1 MNYSIIMQNTTTKEV
16 YTFNLE
22 NQNYSENIYY
32 KFDITLQEGMRDGEY
47 QYILFTNPN
56 KFQVIVDVNNPFRSE
71 LYGNPV
77 ILVTYNN
84 TLTNGTQILVAGNDV
99 KCNAPGFEV
108 VVNKKGETIVDIM
121 RKITIDKMIFGGYAI
136 QVIRD
141 MIGRVAEIYH
151 IDFMNIRSSEKN
163 DILYYA
169 TDWTAWSVK
178 AIKYPKFGV
187 GDENPASIF
196 YNKGYITRG
205 VYPIPVYGAA
215 ILSCETE
222 KNINEF
228 HLNNINNGFMGNLI
242 INFNNGEP
250 TDEIREEIERN
261 INEKF
266 SGYQNAGRILI
277 SYNADEANK
286 TTIERLD
293 SDDFDEKYQS
303 LSERT
308 REQIFCAF
316 RANPNLFGI
325 NSDSTGF
332 NEQEFESSFKLYN
345 RTMIRP
351 IQKEI
356 CDSFDKI
363 FGMQNSITISP
374 FSLNEADTKQ
384 VE

>member
-1 MNYSIIMQNTTTKEV
+1 
-16 YTFNLE
+16 
-22 NQNYSENIYY
+22 
-32 KFDITLQEGMRDGEY
+32 
-47 QYILFTNPN
+47 
-56 KFQVIVDVNNPFRSE
+56 
-71 LYGNPV
+71 
-77 ILVTYNN
+77 
-84 TLTNGTQILVAGNDV
+84 
-99 KCNAPGFEV
+99 
-108 VVNKKGETIVDIM
+108 M

-151 IDFMNIRSSEKN
+151 IDFMNVRSSEKN

-187 GDENPASIF
+187 GDENPASVF

-316 RANPNLFGI
+316 RANSVLFGL
-325 NSDSTGF
+325 NYSSGF
-332 NEQEFESSFKLYN
+332 NEQEFNEAFKLYN
-345 RTMIRP
+345 RTVVRP
-351 IQKEI
+351 IQVEI
-356 CDSFDKI
+356 VDTFDKI
-363 FGMQNSITISP
+363 FGMKGSITITP
-374 FSLNEADTKQ
+374 FSLTPNGQEDSKQ
-384 VE
+384 NVE

>member
-1 MNYSIIMQNTTTKEV
+1 MKENKIKSNLKLSALDPFIQSNIVLPTETRKRGSDMIMWGEDNKYPLYLWDLYLNVATLQSIINGSAD
-16 YTFNLE
+16 F
-22 NQNYSENIYY
+22 
-32 KFDITLQEGMRDGEY
+32 
-47 QYILFTNPN
+47 
-56 KFQVIVDVNNPFRSE
+56 IV
-71 LYGNPV
+71 
-77 ILVTYNN
+77 
-84 TLTNGTQILVAGNDV
+84 GNDV

-141 MIGRVAEIYH
+141 MLGRVAEIYH
-151 IDFMNIRSSEKN
+151 IDFMNVRSSEKN

-178 AIKYPKFGV
+178 AIKYPKFGA

-266 SGYQNAGRILI
+266 SGFQNAGRVLI
-277 SYNADEANK
+277 SYNDDETNK

-293 SDDFDEKYQS
+293 SDDFDEKYS
-303 LSERT
+303 ALSDRT

-316 RANPNLFGI
+316 RANPSLFGL
-325 NSDSTGF
+325 NYSSGF
-332 NEQEFESSFKLYN
+332 NENEFNEAFKLYN
-345 RTMIRP
+345 RTFVRP
-351 IQKEI
+351 IQSEI

-363 FGMQNSITISP
+363 FGIKNSITIEP
-374 FSLNEADTKQ
+374 FSLTPKGMSDNAEN

>member
-1 MNYSIIMQNTTTKEV
+1 
-16 YTFNLE
+16 
-22 NQNYSENIYY
+22 
-32 KFDITLQEGMRDGEY
+32 
-47 QYILFTNPN
+47 
-56 KFQVIVDVNNPFRSE
+56 
-71 LYGNPV
+71 
-77 ILVTYNN
+77 
-84 TLTNGTQILVAGNDV
+84 
-99 KCNAPGFEV
+99 
-108 VVNKKGETIVDIM
+108 
-121 RKITIDKMIFGGYAI
+121 
-136 QVIRD
+136 
-141 MIGRVAEIYH
+141 
-151 IDFMNIRSSEKN
+151 
-163 DILYYA
+163 
-169 TDWTAWSVK
+169 
-178 AIKYPKFGV
+178 
-187 GDENPASIF
+187 
-196 YNKGYITRG
+196 
-205 VYPIPVYGAA
+205 
-215 ILSCETE
+215 
-222 KNINEF
+222 
-228 HLNNINNGFMGNLI
+228 MGNLI